1 MKSSS
6 STVNELVRRLKQG
19 GDEATV
25 SLLVERYAPRLLTAA
40 TLLCG
45 NPTDAQDLM
54 IETLQH
60 AVRAVN
66 GFRETS
72 SFFSWLYG
80 ILFNLNRAAWRKR
93 SRSRL
98 VYTDELPEVAAD
110 VPHAGSG
117 LDASAAADCLA
128 AAVRQ
133 LSEPLQAVVLLR
145 YYDEMSI
152 AEVAETL
159 KISPGT
165 VKSRL
170 FSATARLKKILPEE
184 LRP

>member
-6 STVNELVRRLKQG
+6 AMNELVHRLKQG
-19 GDEATV
+19 GDEKTV
-25 SLLVERYAPRLLTAA
+25 GLLVERYGPRLLTAA

-45 NPTDAQDLM
+45 NRTDAQDLM
-54 IETLQH
+54 IETLQR
-60 AVRAVN
+60 AVRAIN
-66 GFRETS
+66 KFQESS

-80 ILFNLNRAAWRKR
+80 ILFNLNRMAWRKR
-93 SRSRL
+93 VRSR
-98 VYTDELPEVAAD
+98 VTYTDELPDVAED
-110 VPHAGSG
+110 VPHVGNG
-117 LDASAAADCLA
+117 LDAAAAADSLA

-133 LSEPLQAVVLLR
+133 LSEPLQAVVVLR
-145 YYDEMSI
+145 YYGEMSI

-170 FSATARLKKILPEE
+170 FSAAARLRELIPEE
-184 LRP
+184 MRP